1 MLFIFRGRGN
11 PLKKLKIRIDNHM
24 TLRERIVET
33 IRNAIVNGQLAPG
46 TRIAEP

>member
-1 MLFIFRGRGN
+1 M
-11 PLKKLKIRIDNHM
+11 KKLKIRIDNHM

-33 IRNAIVNGQLAPG
+33 IRNAIVNGQRAPG